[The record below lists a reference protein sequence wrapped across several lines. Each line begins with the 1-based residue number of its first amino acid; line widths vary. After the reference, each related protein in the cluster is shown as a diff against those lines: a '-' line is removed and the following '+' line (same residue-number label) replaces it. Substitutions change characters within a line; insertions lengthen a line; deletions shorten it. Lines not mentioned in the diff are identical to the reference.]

1 MRTPFRTD
9 QQKIEKKI
17 DNPHEKNKFSISY
30 TRTRLMPSVP
40 WEPRQQVWVI
50 EYDSAQIWLILIKI
64 KLTKSENDYR
74 QERMEDY
81 PLEHKFDIGTM
92 DLESKS

>member
-1 MRTPFRTD
+1 MMEESRQFLYPIKLCQCALLGF
-9 QQKIEKKI
+9 
-17 DNPHEKNKFSISY
+17 NKNG
-30 TRTRLMPSVP
+30 RM
-40 WEPRQQVWVI
+40 
-50 EYDSAQIWLILIKI
+50 AQIVWLILIIKI

>member
-1 MRTPFRTD
+1 MC
-9 QQKIEKKI
+9 
-17 DNPHEKNKFSISY
+17 
-30 TRTRLMPSVP
+30 
-40 WEPRQQVWVI
+40 QVKWVI
-50 EYDSAQIWLILIKI
+50 IKI

>member
-1 MRTPFRTD
+1 M
-9 QQKIEKKI
+9 
-17 DNPHEKNKFSISY
+17 Y
-30 TRTRLMPSVP
+30 
-40 WEPRQQVWVI
+40 WVI
-50 EYDSAQIWLILIKI
+50 QYDSEQIWLILIKI